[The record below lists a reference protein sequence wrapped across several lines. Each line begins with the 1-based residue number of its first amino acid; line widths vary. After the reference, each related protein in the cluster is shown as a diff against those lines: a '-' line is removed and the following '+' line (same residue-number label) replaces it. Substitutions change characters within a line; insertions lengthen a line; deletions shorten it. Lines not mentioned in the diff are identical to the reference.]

1 MDNYIHFP
9 RYSIYLIPNKLF
21 IDQVDNLLLKYD
33 VKFDSLELSK
43 YGLHY
48 TVKAPFYLS
57 HLYSEKELINSFQE
71 YFLSNQNKSYKDEF
85 NVLGLKKIKNFFA
98 LEINTN
104 EKFNFLC
111 NDIMRH
117 FDLFRKTLNQQE
129 IQKDLKRFSNLSS
142 LEMEYYFIWGYPYL
156 FEFSNHHISV
166 SDITKEIIFDN
177 SIKSL
182 NYSNISL
189 MKQDNLNSKFISI
202 CKSDYS

>member
-1 MDNYIHFP
+1 MDNYIQFP

-57 HLYSEKELINSFQE
+57 HLYSEKELINSFND
-71 YFLSNQNKSYKDEF
+71 YFLSNHNKSYKEAF
-85 NVLGLKKIKNFFA
+85 NVLGLKKIKNVFA
-98 LEINTN
+98 LEMNSN

-111 NDIMRH
+111 NDIMRY
-117 FDLFRKTLNQQE
+117 FDLYRKTLNQQE
-129 IQKDLKRFSNLSS
+129 VLKDLKRFINLTS
-142 LEMEYYFIWGYPYL
+142 LEKEYYLIWGYPYL

-189 MKQDNLNSKFISI
+189 MKQDSLNSKFISI
-202 CKSDYS
+202 CKSD

>member
-1 MDNYIHFP
+1 MDNYIQFP

-21 IDQVDNLLLKYD
+21 IDQVEKLLLKNNI
-33 VKFDSLELSK
+33 KFNNLEISK
-43 YGLHY
+43 HGLHY

-57 HLYSEKELINSFQE
+57 HLYSEKELINSFKD

-85 NVLGLKKIKNFFA
+85 NVLGLKKIKNVFA

-117 FDLFRKTLNQQE
+117 FDLFRKTLNQLE

-189 MKQDNLNSKFISI
+189 MKQDSLNSKFISI
-202 CKSDYS
+202 CKCD

>member
-1 MDNYIHFP
+1 MDNYIQFP
-9 RYSIYLIPNKLF
+9 RYSIFLIPNKLF
-21 IDQVDNLLLKYD
+21 IDQVDNFLLKYD

-57 HLYSEKELINSFQE
+57 HLYSEKELINSFND
-71 YFLSNQNKSYKDEF
+71 YFLFYQNKSYKDEF
-85 NVLGLKKIKNFFA
+85 NVLCLKKIKNVFA
-98 LEINTN
+98 LEMNTN

-129 IQKDLKRFSNLSS
+129 IQKDLKRFKNLSS

-156 FEFSNHHISV
+156 FEYSNHHISI
-166 SDITKEIIFDN
+166 SDITKEIIFDY

-189 MKQDNLNSKFISI
+189 MKQDSLNGKFISI
-202 CKSDYS
+202 CKSD

>member
-1 MDNYIHFP
+1 MDNYIQFP

-33 VKFDSLELSK
+33 IKFESLEISK

-57 HLYSEKELINSFQE
+57 HLFSEEELINSFKD
-71 YFLSNQNKSYKDEF
+71 YFLSNQNKSYREIF
-85 NVLGLKKIKNFFA
+85 NVLGLRKNKNFFA
-98 LEINTN
+98 LEMNSN
-104 EKFNFLC
+104 DKFNFLC

-129 IQKDLKRFSNLSS
+129 VQKDLKRFGNISH
-142 LEMEYYFIWGYPYL
+142 LEMEYYLIWGYPYL
-156 FEFSNHHISV
+156 FEFNNHHVSI
-166 SDITKEIIFDN
+166 SDISKEILFDN
-177 SIKSL
+177 SIEYL

-189 MKQDNLNSKFISI
+189 MKQDKLNGKFIPI
-202 CKSDYS
+202 CKTD

>member
-1 MDNYIHFP
+1 MDNYIQFP

-57 HLYSEKELINSFQE
+57 HLYNEKELINSFKD

-85 NVLGLKKIKNFFA
+85 NVLGLKKIKNVFA

-166 SDITKEIIFDN
+166 SDITKKIIFDN

-189 MKQDNLNSKFISI
+189 MKQDSLNSKFISI
-202 CKSDYS
+202 CKCD

>member
-1 MDNYIHFP
+1 MDNYIQFP

-33 VKFDSLELSK
+33 IKFDSLELSK

-57 HLYSEKELINSFQE
+57 HIYNEEELINSFQE

-85 NVLGLKKIKNFFA
+85 NVLGLKKIKNVFA
-98 LEINTN
+98 LEMNSN

-111 NDIMRH
+111 NDIMRY
-117 FDLFRKTLNQQE
+117 FDLYRKALNQQE
-129 IQKDLKRFSNLSS
+129 VQKDIKRFSNLTS
-142 LEMEYYFIWGYPYL
+142 LEMEYYLIWGYPYL

-166 SDITKEIIFDN
+166 SDIAKEIIFDK

-189 MKQDNLNSKFISI
+189 MKQDSLNSKFISI
-202 CKSDYS
+202 CKCD

>member
-1 MDNYIHFP
+1 MDNYIQFP

-57 HLYSEKELINSFQE
+57 HLYSEKELINSFKD
-71 YFLSNQNKSYKDEF
+71 YFLSNQNKSYKDDF
-85 NVLGLKKIKNFFA
+85 NVLGLKKIKNVFA

-117 FDLFRKTLNQQE
+117 FDLFRKTLNQLE

-142 LEMEYYFIWGYPYL
+142 LEIEYYFIWGYPYL

-166 SDITKEIIFDN
+166 SDITKEILFDN

-189 MKQDNLNSKFISI
+189 MKQDSLNGKFISI
-202 CKSDYS
+202 CKCD

>member
-1 MDNYIHFP
+1 MDNYIQFP

-21 IDQVDNLLLKYD
+21 IEQVEKLLLKNN
-33 VKFDSLELSK
+33 VKFDNSEISK

-57 HLYSEKELINSFQE
+57 HLYNEDELINSFQE
-71 YFLSNQNKSYKDEF
+71 YFLSNQNKSYKEVF

-98 LEINTN
+98 LEMYTN

-129 IQKDLKRFSNLSS
+129 IQKDLKRFSNLNS
-142 LEMEYYFIWGYPYL
+142 LEMEYYLIWGYPYL
-156 FEFSNHHISV
+156 FESSNHHISV
-166 SDITKEIIFDN
+166 SDIAKELIFDN

-189 MKQDNLNSKFISI
+189 MKQDSLNGKFISI
-202 CKSDYS
+202 CESD

>member
-1 MDNYIHFP
+1 MDSYIQFP

-21 IDQVDNLLLKYD
+21 IEQVEKLLLKNN
-33 VKFDSLELSK
+33 VKFNNSEIYK

-57 HLYSEKELINSFQE
+57 HLYNEEELINSFQE
-71 YFLSNQNKSYKDEF
+71 YFLSNQNKSYKEVF
-85 NVLGLKKIKNFFA
+85 NVLGLKKIKNVFA
-98 LEINTN
+98 LEMNSN

-129 IQKDLKRFSNLSS
+129 IQKDLKRFSNLTS
-142 LEMEYYFIWGYPYL
+142 LEMEYYLIWGYPYL
-156 FEFSNHHISV
+156 FEFNNHHISV
-166 SDITKEIIFDN
+166 SDIKKEIIFDN

-189 MKQDNLNSKFISI
+189 MRQDSLNSKFISI
-202 CKSDYS
+202 CKSD

>member
-1 MDNYIHFP
+1 MDNYIQFP

-57 HLYSEKELINSFQE
+57 HIYSEKELINSFND

-85 NVLGLKKIKNFFA
+85 NVLGLKKIKNVIA

-189 MKQDNLNSKFISI
+189 MKQDSLNSKFISI
-202 CKSDYS
+202 CKCD

>member
-1 MDNYIHFP
+1 MDNYIQFP

-33 VKFDSLELSK
+33 VKFNSLELSK

-57 HLYSEKELINSFQE
+57 HLYSEEELINSFKD
-71 YFLSNQNKSYKDEF
+71 YFLSNQNKSYKDKF
-85 NVLGLKKIKNFFA
+85 NVLGLKKIKNLFT

-129 IQKDLKRFSNLSS
+129 IHKDLKRFSNLSS
-142 LEMEYYFIWGYPYL
+142 LEMKYYLIWGYPYL
-156 FEFSNHHISV
+156 FEFSNHHILV
-166 SDITKEIIFDN
+166 SDTTKEIIFDN

-182 NYSNISL
+182 NYFNISL
-189 MKQDNLNSKFISI
+189 MKQDSLNSKFISI
-202 CKSDYS
+202 CKSD

>member
-1 MDNYIHFP
+1 MDNYIQFP

-21 IDQVDNLLLKYD
+21 IDQVHNLLLKYD

-57 HLYSEKELINSFQE
+57 HLYNEEELINSFQE

-85 NVLGLKKIKNFFA
+85 NVLGLKKIKNVFA

-117 FDLFRKTLNQQE
+117 FDLFRKTLNQLE

-142 LEMEYYFIWGYPYL
+142 LEIEYYFIWGYPYL

-189 MKQDNLNSKFISI
+189 MKQDSLNSKFISI
-202 CKSDYS
+202 CKCD

>member
-1 MDNYIHFP
+1 MDNYIQFP

-21 IDQVDNLLLKYD
+21 IDQVEKLLLKNNVKYD
-33 VKFDSLELSK
+33 NLEISK

-85 NVLGLKKIKNFFA
+85 NVLGLKKIKNIFA

-129 IQKDLKRFSNLSS
+129 IQKDLKRFSSLTS
-142 LEMEYYFIWGYPYL
+142 LEMEYYLIWGYPYL
-156 FEFSNHHISV
+156 FEFSSHHISV
-166 SDITKEIIFDN
+166 SDIKKEIIFDN
-177 SIKSL
+177 SIKFL

-189 MKQDNLNSKFISI
+189 MRQDSLNSKFISI
-202 CKSDYS
+202 CKSD

>member
-1 MDNYIHFP
+1 MDNYIQFP
-9 RYSIYLIPNKLF
+9 RYSIYLIPDQLF
-21 IDQVDNLLLKYD
+21 IDQVDNLLLKHNI
-33 VKFDSLELSK
+33 KFDGLEISK

-48 TVKAPFYLS
+48 SVKAPFYLS
-57 HLYSEKELINSFQE
+57 HLYSEEELINSFKD
-71 YFLSNQNKSYKDEF
+71 YFLSNENKSYREIF
-85 NVLGLKKIKNFFA
+85 NVLGLKKIKKIFA
-98 LEINTN
+98 LEMNSN
-104 EKFNFLC
+104 DKFNFFC

-129 IQKDLKRFSNLSS
+129 IQKDLKRFSNLNS
-142 LEMEYYFIWGYPYL
+142 LEMEYYLIWGYPYL

-189 MKQDNLNSKFISI
+189 MKQDSLNGKFISI
-202 CKSDYS
+202 CKSD

>member
-1 MDNYIHFP
+1 MDNYIQFP

-85 NVLGLKKIKNFFA
+85 NVLGLKKIKNVIA

-189 MKQDNLNSKFISI
+189 MKQDSLNSKFISI
-202 CKSDYS
+202 CKCD

>member
-1 MDNYIHFP
+1 MDNYIQFP

-57 HLYSEKELINSFQE
+57 HLYSEKELINSFE
-71 YFLSNQNKSYKDEF
+71 DYFLSNQNKSYKDEF
-85 NVLGLKKIKNFFA
+85 NVLGLKKIKNVFA

-111 NDIMRH
+111 NDIMRN

-177 SIKSL
+177 SIKFL
-182 NYSNISL
+182 NYSSISL
-189 MKQDNLNSKFISI
+189 MKQDSLNGKFISI
-202 CKSDYS
+202 CKCD

>member
-1 MDNYIHFP
+1 MDNYIQFP

-43 YGLHY
+43 YGFHY
-48 TVKAPFYLS
+48 NVKAPFYLS
-57 HLYSEKELINSFQE
+57 HLYSEKELINSFE
-71 YFLSNQNKSYKDEF
+71 DYFFSNQNKSYKDEF
-85 NVLGLKKIKNFFA
+85 NVLGLKKIKNVIA

-182 NYSNISL
+182 NYSSISL
-189 MKQDNLNSKFISI
+189 MKQDSLNGKFISI
-202 CKSDYS
+202 CKSD

>member
-1 MDNYIHFP
+1 MDSYIQFP

-57 HLYSEKELINSFQE
+57 HIYSEKELINSFND

-85 NVLGLKKIKNFFA
+85 NVLGLKKIQNVLA
-98 LEINTN
+98 LEMNTN

-111 NDIMRH
+111 NDIMRY

-129 IQKDLKRFSNLSS
+129 IQKDLKRFKNLSS

-156 FEFSNHHISV
+156 FELSNHHISLL
-166 SDITKEIIFDN
+166 DITKEIIFDN

-182 NYSNISL
+182 NYSNFSL
-189 MKQDNLNSKFISI
+189 MKQDSLNGKFISI
-202 CKSDYS
+202 CKSD